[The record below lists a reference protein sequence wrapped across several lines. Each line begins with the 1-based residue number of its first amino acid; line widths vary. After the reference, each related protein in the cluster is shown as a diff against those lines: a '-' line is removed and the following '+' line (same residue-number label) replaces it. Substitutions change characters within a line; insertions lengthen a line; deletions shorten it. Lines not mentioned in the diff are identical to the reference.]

1 MIKSGLTITVKQ
13 GCNIPTMDHLI
24 STDDSEEHKILNSWL
39 DWTITLSQLFNH
51 EDNEHLTAM
60 IMDLR
65 KSIQGDFDASQLIRC
80 LEMVQKPISAD
91 HWQFTSPAVMLGTAI
106 ILAVVSFVIWKKC
119 WNQPQKPETKQ
130 LSVEFKQDVKII
142 AQPAQVPSL
151 PQQKF
156 SAPPA
161 YTPQTQKFS
170 KPSVP
175 VLIYT

>member
-1 MIKSGLTITVKQ
+1 
-13 GCNIPTMDHLI
+13 MDHLI
-24 STDDSEEHKILNSWL
+24 SADNSKEHQILNSWL
-39 DWTITLSQLFNH
+39 DWTMTLSQLFNH

-130 LSVEFKQDVKII
+130 LSVEFKQDDVKII
-142 AQPAQVPSL
+142 AQPAQVHPFRNKIFLPHLPTCHKLKIFQNLQSL
-151 PQQKF
+151 YLFTLKQREG
-156 SAPPA
+156 S
-161 YTPQTQKFS
+161 
-170 KPSVP
+170 
-175 VLIYT
+175 

>member
-1 MIKSGLTITVKQ
+1 
-13 GCNIPTMDHLI
+13 
-24 STDDSEEHKILNSWL
+24 
-39 DWTITLSQLFNH
+39 
-51 EDNEHLTAM
+51 
-60 IMDLR
+60 
-65 KSIQGDFDASQLIRC
+65 
-80 LEMVQKPISAD
+80 
-91 HWQFTSPAVMLGTAI
+91 MLGTAI
-106 ILAVVSFVIWKKC
+106 ILAVVSFLIWKKF
-119 WNQPQKPETKQ
+119 WKQPRKPETQ
-130 LSVEFKQDVKII
+130 LAVEFKQDDVKII